1 VRLLVVGGR
10 LQGTEA
16 VYLAR
21 KAGFETLLVD
31 RAPSTPASGL
41 ADEHVVLDVTANES
55 RSKALAGRCDA
66 LLPACEDL
74 ETLAWL
80 TARAPEWGLPLLF
93 DLAAYRV
100 TRSKSASWRLFDEL
114 GVARPQPWPAA
125 GFPAIV
131 KPDGASGSQ
140 GVTLVNDEEE
150 LAAARATLA
159 AAGHRP
165 IVEAYVDGPSLS
177 LEVLAWNG
185 VTLPLQ
191 VTGLE
196 FDAVYDC
203 KRVVAPVGVRRG
215 GGGGRRP
222 APGRETG
229 RDRDGGGE
237 ESDWDGLLEPG
248 VLANFAATAECLA
261 GGLDLRGVMD
271 VEVLLRD
278 GREPLVLEVDARLP
292 SQTPTVVYW
301 SSGANLVEL
310 LAETA
315 RRGAP
320 PAFAAAPRR
329 ACVYQHVRAA
339 SGRLEVVGEHALAVA
354 GPLRRV
360 EGLAGADEALTDRD
374 PSSRIWVATLVT
386 TGASLAEARARG
398 TAAVAALAAESDL
411 EVAPDLGPGTPAERA
426 AQ

>member
-1 VRLLVVGGR
+1 MRLLVVGGR
-10 LQGTEA
+10 LQGAEA
-16 VYLAR
+16 VYLAL

-31 RAPSTPASGL
+31 RVPGTPASGL
-41 ADEHVVLDVTANES
+41 ADEHVVFDVTANES
-55 RSKALAGRCDA
+55 RAKVLAGRCDA
-66 LLPACEDL
+66 ILPACEDL

-100 TRSKSASWRLFDEL
+100 TRSKSASWRLFDKL
-114 GVARPQPWPAA
+114 GVARPRPWPAA
-125 GFPAIV
+125 FPAIV

-140 GVTLVNDEEE
+140 GVTRVNDEEE

-185 VTLPLQ
+185 ATLPLQ

-203 KRVVAPVGVRRG
+203 KRVVAPVGERC
-215 GGGGRRP
+215 GGGGRRRT
-222 APGRETG
+222 PGRETG
-229 RDRDGGGE
+229 RERGGGE
-237 ESDWDGLLEPG
+237 EKADWDELLEPG
-248 VLANFAATAECLA
+248 VLADFAAMAERLA
-261 GGLDLRGVMD
+261 EGLELRGVMD

-310 LAETA
+310 LAETS

-320 PAFAAAPRR
+320 PALAAAPRC

-339 SGRLEVVGEHALAVA
+339 HGRLEVVGEHALAVA

-374 PSSRIWVATLVT
+374 PSSRSWVATLVT

-398 TAAVAALAAESDL
+398 TAAIAALAAESYL
-411 EVAPDLGPGTPAERA
+411 EVAPDLGPGAPIGKA

>member
-1 VRLLVVGGR
+1 MRLLVVGGR

-16 VYLAR
+16 VYLAH
-21 KAGFETLLVD
+21 KAGIETLLVD
-31 RAPSTPASGL
+31 RVPGTPASGL
-41 ADEHVVLDVTANES
+41 ADENVVFDVTANEALT
-55 RSKALAGRCDA
+55 KALAGRCDA
-66 LLPACEDL
+66 VLPACEDL

-80 TARAPEWGLPLLF
+80 TARAPEWGVPLLF

-100 TRSKSASWRLFDEL
+100 TRSKSASWRLFDKL
-114 GVARPQPWPAA
+114 GLARPQPWPAA

-131 KPDGASGSQ
+131 KPDDASGSQ
-140 GVTLVNDEEE
+140 GVCLVNDEEE

-159 AAGHRP
+159 AASHRA

-191 VTGLE
+191 ATGLE

-203 KRVVAPVGVRRG
+203 KRVVAPVGERCG
-215 GGGGRRP
+215 GDGRRR
-222 APGRETG
+222 ALG
-229 RDRDGGGE
+229 RDARRDRGGGE
-237 ESDWDGLLEPG
+237 EKVDWDELLEPA
-248 VLANFAATAECLA
+248 VLADFAAMAEHLA
-261 GGLDLRGVMD
+261 EGLDLRGVMD

-292 SQTPTVVYW
+292 SQTPSVVYW

-310 LAETA
+310 LVETA
-315 RRGAP
+315 RRGTP
-320 PAFAAAPRR
+320 PELVATPRR

-339 SGRLEVVGEHALAVA
+339 RGRLEVVGEHALAVA

-360 EGLAGADEALTDRD
+360 EGLAGADETLTDRGS
-374 PSSRIWVATLVT
+374 SSRSWVATLVT

-398 TAAVAALAAESDL
+398 TAEIAALAAESDL
-411 EVAPDLGPGTPAERA
+411 EVAPDLGPGASKERA